1 MKQLLID
8 SKIIG
13 SDELDI
19 YKSSEYQVKTIV
31 PYLENPKMNTYLFD
45 QNELDQFLKNYATF
59 AEFIIS
65 VEQVVAKA

>member
-1 MKQLLID
+1 MLID
-8 SKIIG
+8 SKIIE

-45 QNELDQFLKNYATF
+45 QGELDQFLKDYATF

-65 VEQVVAKA
+65 VEQVEAKA

>member
-1 MKQLLID
+1 MLID

-13 SDELDI
+13 SDDVDI
-19 YKSSEYQVKTIV
+19 YRSSEYQVKTII

-45 QNELDQFLKNYATF
+45 QNELDQFLKEYATF

-65 VEQVVAKA
+65 IEQVVAKA